1 MYSITA
7 IIAAYNEE
15 KTIEKVLIEV
25 KKVKTIDKIIV
36 VSDGSRDRT
45 AEIARQ
51 LDVEVIE
58 LSENVGKG
66 GALRR
71 GIDICKSDIILL
83 LDADLMGLTTN
94 HIEDLLNP
102 VIEKQVDM
110 TIGIFDKGR
119 LSTDIAQK
127 VTPYLSG
134 QRAIRRYIIE
144 NISNIDI
151 TRYGIEAAMTRYV
164 KENKINSKKVSLK
177 NLTHMMKEEKFGFV
191 EGFKERMKMYWEVFK
206 TFRARR

>member
-25 KKVKTIDKIIV
+25 KKVKLINKIIV
-36 VSDGSRDRT
+36 VSDGSIDRT
-45 AEIARQ
+45 AEIARN
-51 LDVEVIE
+51 LEVEVVE
-58 LSENVGKG
+58 LTENIGKG
-66 GALRR
+66 GALKK
-71 GIDICKSDIILL
+71 GIDLCESDIILL
-83 LDADLMGLTTN
+83 LDADLMGLTTQ
-94 HIEDLLNP
+94 HIEDLLAP
-102 VIEKQVDM
+102 VVEEKADM
-110 TIGIFDKGR
+110 TIGIFNKGR
-119 LSTDIAQK
+119 FSTDLAQK

-134 QRAIRRYIIE
+134 QRALRRYIIE
-144 NISNIDI
+144 SISNIAI

-164 KENKINSKKVSLK
+164 KDNDIEVKKISLH

-206 TFRARR
+206 TFKAGG

>member
-66 GALRR
+66 G
-71 GIDICKSDIILL
+71 
-83 LDADLMGLTTN
+83 
-94 HIEDLLNP
+94 
-102 VIEKQVDM
+102 
-110 TIGIFDKGR
+110 
-119 LSTDIAQK
+119 
-127 VTPYLSG
+127 
-134 QRAIRRYIIE
+134 
-144 NISNIDI
+144 
-151 TRYGIEAAMTRYV
+151 
-164 KENKINSKKVSLK
+164 
-177 NLTHMMKEEKFGFV
+177 
-191 EGFKERMKMYWEVFK
+191 MYPS
-206 TFRARR
+206 

>member
-7 IIAAYNEE
+7 IIAAYNEK
-15 KTIEKVLIEV
+15 KTIQDVLTQV

-36 VSDGSRDRT
+36 VSDGSIDRT
-45 AEIARQ
+45 AEIARE
-51 LDVEVIE
+51 LEVEVVE
-58 LSENVGKG
+58 LKENMGKG

-71 GIDICKSDIILL
+71 GVDACKSDIILL
-83 LDADLMGLTTN
+83 LDADLIGLTTK
-94 HIEDLLNP
+94 HIDDLLDP
-102 VIEKQVDM
+102 VIEKEVDM
-110 TIGIFDKGR
+110 TVGIFNKGR
-119 LSTDIAQK
+119 LSTDLAQK

-134 QRAIRRYIIE
+134 QRAIKRYIIE
-144 NISNIDI
+144 DISNIDI

-164 KENKINSKKVSLK
+164 KSNKIRSKQVSLR

-206 TFRARR
+206 TFRARS

>member
-25 KKVKTIDKIIV
+25 KKVKIIDKIIV
-36 VSDGSRDRT
+36 VSDGSKDRT

-51 LDVEVIE
+51 LDIEVVELI
-58 LSENVGKG
+58 ENVGKG
-66 GALRR
+66 GALKR
-71 GIDICKSDIILL
+71 GIDICSSDIILL
-83 LDADLMGLTTN
+83 LDADLMGLTTK
-94 HIEDLLNP
+94 HIEDLLTP
-102 VIEKQVDM
+102 VIEKEVDM

-119 LSTDIAQK
+119 LSTDLAQK

-144 NISNIDI
+144 SISNIDI

-164 KENKINSKKVSLK
+164 RENKINSKKVSLK

>member
-7 IIAAYNEE
+7 IVAAYNEE
-15 KTIEKVLIEV
+15 KTIENIILEI
-25 KKVKTIDKIIV
+25 KKVSIIDKIIV

-45 AEIARQ
+45 AEISRK
-51 LDVEVIE
+51 LDIEVIE
-58 LSENVGKG
+58 LIQNIGKG
-66 GALRR
+66 GALQK
-71 GIDICKSDIILL
+71 GMDSCESDIILL
-83 LDADLMGLTTN
+83 LDADLIGLTTK
-94 HIEDLLNP
+94 HIEELLSP
-102 VIEKQVDM
+102 VIEKEVDM

-119 LSTDIAQK
+119 LSTDLAQK

-151 TRYGIEAAMTRYV
+151 TRYGIEAAITKYV
-164 KENKINSKKVSLK
+164 KEHKIDTKKVSLL

-191 EGFKERMKMYWEVFK
+191 EGFKERIKMYWEVFK
-206 TFRARR
+206 TFRSRR

>member
-15 KTIEKVLIEV
+15 KTIEDVLLRV
-25 KKVKTIDKIIV
+25 KKVELIDKIIV

-45 AEIARQ
+45 AQIARD
-51 LDVEVIE
+51 LEVEVVE
-58 LSENVGKG
+58 LSENIGKG
-66 GALRR
+66 GALKR
-71 GIDICKSDIILL
+71 GVDACKSDIMLF
-83 LDADLMGLTTN
+83 LDADLIGLTTQ

-102 VIEKQVDM
+102 VIDQDVDM
-110 TIGIFDKGR
+110 TVGIFNKGR
-119 LSTDIAQK
+119 LSTDLAQK

-134 QRAIRRYIIE
+134 QRAIKRYIIE
-144 NISNIDI
+144 SISNIDI

-164 KENKINSKKVSLK
+164 KSNKIESKQVLLK

-191 EGFKERMKMYWEVFK
+191 EGFKERVKMYWEVFK
-206 TFRARR
+206 TFKARR